1 MKMGKV
7 VKRTLTISCLSIF
20 LFDIIVFSSSC
31 VDTSEIVN
39 SLLPNA
45 WVLIANILASVIIF
59 ALVVWMVWKP
69 TTNMLA
75 KRRQFINEELY
86 SAEQA
91 NRESF
96 IKLSEAEQT
105 RINAYSDAKMIIE
118 NARNE
123 AYMDKENIQSETK
136 ILVKKMLEDAKNN
149 GIKLQ
154 NQIRQTMNDQIL
166 DIAMTATEA
175 LLQKKVNKKENE
187 KFVKQAIDNIKVL
200 GGEDDR

>member
-1 MKMGKV
+1 
-7 VKRTLTISCLSIF
+7 
-20 LFDIIVFSSSC
+20 
-31 VDTSEIVN
+31 
-39 SLLPNA
+39 
-45 WVLIANILASVIIF
+45 
-59 ALVVWMVWKP
+59 
-69 TTNMLA
+69 MLA